1 MPDLEVTDDLPRRFS
16 EFDTIAELSDSLRTS
31 IDKVNAYNIEAGG
44 GDSYGRTYHA
54 QVDLATSQL
63 SDLVRGVGTVSGT
76 VAGSGTDASRS
87 FDDADT
93 EAQHTAERW

>member
-16 EFDTIAELSDSLRTS
+16 EFGTISELSDSLRRS
-31 IDKVNAYNIEAGG
+31 IDTVNEYNIEAGG
-44 GDSYGRTYHA
+44 GDEYGQTYHG

-63 SDLVRGVGTVSGT
+63 SDLVRGVGDVSST

-93 EAQHTAERW
+93 DAQHTAERW